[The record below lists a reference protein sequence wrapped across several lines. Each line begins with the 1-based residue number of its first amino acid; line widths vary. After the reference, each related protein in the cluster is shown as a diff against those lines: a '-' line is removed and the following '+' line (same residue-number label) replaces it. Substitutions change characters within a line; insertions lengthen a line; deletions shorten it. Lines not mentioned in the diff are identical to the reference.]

1 MSEWT
6 INEEF
11 AILVGDNEVEKIENE
26 ITSEDVRRVARAQ
39 GIKQLGVRTTDGEKL
54 APEAF
59 PVKQDVVLFQ
69 VNKAGL

>member
-1 MSEWT
+1 MSEWI

-26 ITSEDVRRVARAQ
+26 ITAEDVRRVARAQ

-54 APEAF
+54 TPEDF
-59 PVKQDVVLFQ
+59 PVKQDIVLFQ